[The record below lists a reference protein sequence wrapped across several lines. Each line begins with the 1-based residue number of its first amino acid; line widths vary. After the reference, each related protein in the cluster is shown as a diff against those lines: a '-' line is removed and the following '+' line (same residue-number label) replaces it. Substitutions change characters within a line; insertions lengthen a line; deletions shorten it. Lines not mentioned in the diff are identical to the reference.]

1 MKGHNLMQAIARV
14 NRVFRDKKGGLVV
27 DYIGIAENLKR
38 AIAAYTQKKETEE
51 VDTSQAIKLMLDGLD
66 VLKEIL
72 HGLDYTNFFMTHKA
86 SERAAIL
93 CRVMD
98 FIFGLS
104 TDRQKD
110 YCKTVAELAAAYSL
124 CATSA
129 EGMEHAAEVGFHKA
143 VRGQVMKFLNPET
156 TEKKK
161 SSQQLDREINE
172 LISRSIKSET
182 VIDLINTGEL
192 ERPNIGILDDTFLEG
207 MKNLPQ
213 KNLAL
218 EMLKRLLN
226 GEIKGYRK
234 RNVVKSKKFSVM
246 LAEAVKK
253 YHNNAVDTTKVIQEL
268 IELAKQIRQDRDK
281 RNTINLTDEELAFYD
296 ALSDNESARTL
307 MDDITLQQI
316 AKELTQAIR
325 ANLTVDWSVRKSV
338 QAKMRIIVKK
348 LLKKYKY
355 PPDETSHA
363 VDVVLEQ
370 TKLMCTN

>member
-1 MKGHNLMQAIARV
+1 
-14 NRVFRDKKGGLVV
+14 
-27 DYIGIAENLKR
+27 
-38 AIAAYTQKKETEE
+38 
-51 VDTSQAIKLMLDGLD
+51 MLDGLD